1 MGRLAQRLQLP
12 QSTTSRHLAVL
23 RGAGVVA
30 ARRQG
35 IQVFYRLKSHVAD
48 LLIQAFAHAEHQ
60 RLGLPD
66 HGA

>member
-1 MGRLAQRLQLP
+1 M
-12 QSTTSRHLAVL
+12 
-23 RGAGVVA
+23 VA

-35 IQVFYRLKSHVAD
+35 TQVFYRLKSHVTD
-48 LLIQAFAHAEHQ
+48 LLIQALAHAEHQ